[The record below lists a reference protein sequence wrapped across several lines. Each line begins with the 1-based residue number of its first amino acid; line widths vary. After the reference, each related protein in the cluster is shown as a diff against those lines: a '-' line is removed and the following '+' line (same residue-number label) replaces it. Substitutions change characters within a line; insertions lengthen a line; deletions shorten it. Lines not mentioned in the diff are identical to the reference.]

1 MKIDS
6 TKISALMNVMENQRL
21 QFKIDSLEFEI
32 KSMILNNKIM
42 ESLRKLEEITSR

>member
-6 TKISALMNVMENQRL
+6 DKISALMNVMEKQQMR
-21 QFKIDSLEFEI
+21 FKIDSLEFEI